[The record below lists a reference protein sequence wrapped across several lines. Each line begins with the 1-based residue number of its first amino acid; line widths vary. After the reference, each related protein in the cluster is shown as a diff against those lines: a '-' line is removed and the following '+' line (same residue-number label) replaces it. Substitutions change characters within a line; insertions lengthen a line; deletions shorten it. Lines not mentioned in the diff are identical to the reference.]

1 MKTETLQTETE
12 RREYKRFKIKENVFA
27 ADSDR
32 MGQIVD
38 LSMGGFSFRYPE
50 LQKQPVESQKMDIF
64 VKDNSFFLQNLPITI
79 VSDRKVVD
87 DIDYPM
93 PLLRRRGVKF
103 QELTSE
109 QKFQLEYLLWTHHK

>member
-1 MKTETLQTETE
+1 MKTETLQIE
-12 RREYKRFKIKENVFA
+12 RREYKRFKIKKNVFA

-50 LQKQPVESQKMDIF
+50 LQKQPVESQEMDIF

>member
-1 MKTETLQTETE
+1 MKTETLQTE
-12 RREYKRFKIKENVFA
+12 RREYKRFKLKENVFA
-27 ADSDR
+27 ADADR

-38 LSMGGFSFRYPE
+38 LSMGGLSFRYPE
-50 LQKQPVESQKMDIF
+50 LQKQSVESQELDIF
-64 VKDNSFFLQNLPITI
+64 VKDNSFFLQNLSITT

-87 DIDYPM
+87 DINYPM
-93 PLLRRRGVKF
+93 PLLRQRGVKF

>member
-1 MKTETLQTETE
+1 MKTETIQTE
-12 RREYKRFKIKENVFA
+12 RRKFKRFKIKEDVFA

-38 LSMGGFSFRYPE
+38 LSMGGLSFRYPE
-50 LQKQPVESQKMDIF
+50 LQKQPVESQEIDIF
-64 VKDNSFFLQNLPITI
+64 VKNNSFFLQNLPITI
-79 VSDRKVVD
+79 VSDCKVVD